1 LKQKIIFQFTDK
13 TLTVYQWSGAGQVT
27 DSVYYLHNPE
37 DHQRFAETAI
47 NWATSIGYILLNLS
61 SEEYHQEQL
70 PHIQGK
76 DRQLML
82 ERKLKKL
89 FPNSDYT
96 HYRFL
101 KREKTG
107 RRDDIYQLSGVTDT
121 VAIEP
126 YVDLINGHQIE
137 IKGVYSTPLIIHN
150 IIKPLKSA
158 SQVLVIATGKP
169 GENNLPFRQTY
180 LDGKLVHFN
189 RLTAISFENQEELAR
204 KFNRE
209 IQRSWQYLNNR
220 REIKPGVTLEVILIV
235 PENVKTALNEQ
246 GMADHC
252 HYVYVSMEELVQAHQ
267 AENKIEQ
274 PNFASL
280 TAFLLGK
287 TAYKKPHYNPEKLSF
302 VHLHQQM
309 KRYLMA
315 ASILLAVVTA
325 GMFTNNL
332 IQSAR
337 IKQAYQQIDQS
348 LLQQSEHI
356 GTLQSWFEARQTS
369 PEKMEVVVTTARKLT
384 ETNPLP
390 RSIFEIISR
399 GYEDYDDLSLNSLE
413 WKLTSKTGNSI
424 DNLGN
429 DYLNEDP
436 LDEGYMDDSYTD
448 SAKPTPSSQVTV
460 TLKGEALNF
469 QGNYRRSIERIEAF
483 AENLRSLPPVA
494 MVTIQKLPLDINP
507 KTNIS
512 RSVAESPVPSF
523 VLDIQLQSGARQ

>member
-1 LKQKIIFQFTDK
+1 MKQKIIFQFTDK

-169 GENNLPFRQTY
+169 GLKLMMARPEGIILVTGPTGS
-180 LDGKLVHFN
+180 GKTTTLYSLLN
-189 RLTAISFENQEELAR
+189 
-204 KFNRE
+204 
-209 IQRSWQYLNNR
+209 YLNDETVN
-220 REIKPGVTLEVILIV
+220 IMTLEDPVEYPI
-235 PENVKTALNEQ
+235 
-246 GMADHC
+246 
-252 HYVYVSMEELVQAHQ
+252 SM
-267 AENKIEQ
+267 I
-274 PNFASL
+274 
-280 TAFLLGK
+280 
-287 TAYKKPHYNPEKLSF
+287 
-302 VHLHQQM
+302 
-309 KRYLMA
+309 R
-315 ASILLAVVTA
+315 
-325 GMFTNNL
+325 
-332 IQSAR
+332 QS
-337 IKQAYQQIDQS
+337 
-348 LLQQSEHI
+348 
-356 GTLQSWFEARQTS
+356 
-369 PEKMEVVVTTARKLT
+369 
-384 ETNPLP
+384 
-390 RSIFEIISR
+390 
-399 GYEDYDDLSLNSLE
+399 SLNSSVKMDFADGIRSLMRQDPDIILVGEMRDLDTASMGFRAAMTGHQVFSTLHTNSALGAFSRLKDIGVESSLIAGNIIGIVAQRLIRKLCMHCRERAEPNDIEKKLFAATGDTPEFVYRAVGCERCGQRGYKGRLGLLE
-413 WKLTSKTGNSI
+413 ILKM
-424 DNLGN
+424 D
-429 DYLNEDP
+429 EE
-436 LDEGYMDDSYTD
+436 LDELVAKNASIGELSKMA
-448 SAKPTPSSQVTV
+448 SAKGFQRLVDDGMARVKLGET
-460 TLKGEALNF
+460 TLDEL
-469 QGNYRRSIERIEAF
+469 
-483 AENLRSLPPVA
+483 
-494 MVTIQKLPLDINP
+494 
-507 KTNIS
+507 S
-512 RSVAESPVPSF
+512 RVVDFS
-523 VLDIQLQSGARQ
+523 ARLGL